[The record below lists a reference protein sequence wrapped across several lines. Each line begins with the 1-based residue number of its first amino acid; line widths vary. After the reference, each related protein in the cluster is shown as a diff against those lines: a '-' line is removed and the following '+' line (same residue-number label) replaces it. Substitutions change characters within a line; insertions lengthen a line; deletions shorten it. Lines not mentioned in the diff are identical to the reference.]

1 MGITEEKDME
11 VREVKPDFKYWDKV
25 FAKHPILGNV
35 IVSDNNASKIN
46 SKAKEALDKLVES
59 PSLSSSV
66 PTFWH
71 QLITL
76 ATLNYAKKWDASE
89 ESRFTKYITLQFGYR
104 DETGKV
110 WGIIASSLER
120 ALGAKSRF
128 FLKDKGG
135 REFYETVLVHSF
147 APANSW
153 NSVFDLLY
161 DFLKN
166 NLRWNYIKGDP
177 IIANMVSALSSKL
190 NGNTS
195 DDEDLIISSME
206 YRVRLGA
213 KRLLQNRPQYTAEL
227 FDDILSRIN
236 DLVQNQA
243 SEPKYYVDQ
252 LIDSWFA
259 NKINRMIEGERR
271 QLVRTTRTRI
281 DTALSYSKIRAT
293 VYMEGGRLYIHVPA
307 IRLEMTGHKLA
318 EIKIYESGKLVGR
331 SVPEIYG
338 NELGETVS
346 ESNIPVSLSADSKC
360 DLCVQVLCDG
370 DIIYDSKQSLYRKL
384 YCFKNGKE
392 ISVNSLRT
400 GEYEIYIPE
409 KSKITFE
416 NVEVIEDS
424 GKYMK
429 ICLREDFSV
438 LYMDRIIAMDISN
451 IQEATITE
459 PAMLKGC
466 TFERDGDTFEIIE
479 TGDSFKVYLDI
490 NKMGQ
495 NVKLFCNDAEVDL
508 DDCWN
513 ADAMSTGVCEVPVS
527 KLGKRKSLVEVVFL
541 NLNNNSILYRK
552 SFLLVDRLQISFN
565 RDFYVEQEEFE
576 DAKLHLIIDED
587 EHVIKITPEDFVVDY
602 EYANGEIHIIAPV
615 ITYSWKNVDNIYT
628 GNNIWKGDL
637 TSDSS
642 LEICCADNIS
652 FGVEIGDWRYRQSD
666 INLFNIVKKEE
677 AIAKFNYPIVLIV
690 KDMRYKLG
698 QLIFSEM
705 FSRAPAFSSDSDAIF
720 WDGGINYIGAKDES
734 LELQLIKDEEIAY
747 VFELLFD
754 ECRIELPQDF
764 EDGEYTYQIVK
775 ARENDE
781 LVLAQDIQFFGNPN
795 KLRFKDK
802 TIQISEV
809 TEDVG
814 EGSRPQQ
821 IKPVYIEK
829 IEFISREF
837 VPSED
842 GVFDIYE
849 GQMYFVRPDG
859 TKKYYS
865 RKYAEYG
872 SASYYKVNPVRIIYI
887 NDKLLRI
894 VNEDE
899 EGLYCY
905 DNFGTTPRL
914 EITDREP
921 GRAAKSYKDIL
932 FYVYG
937 TNASKARRPA
947 GASTIVNQTYSN
959 QISVF
964 DKFEYVSQGEV
975 VEADV
980 SRRIL
985 VNAGPGT
992 GKTWTLIERIINLVD
1007 VQGIDPETILIL
1019 CFSKAAVEVIKSR
1032 LETAVYEN
1040 RVSEIV
1046 NQVDVR
1052 TFDSFASQV
1061 LYWVKNE
1068 SEYDNLQYRDIGKLD
1083 YEARIQL
1090 FVSLIKELPELIEQ
1104 CSHLIVDE
1112 VQDLVKE
1119 RARMVLEMIRSI
1131 PKEAGV
1137 TLLGDSC
1144 QSIYDYQTGND
1155 NMSSAQFYRV
1165 MCERMSGFSFYS
1177 FNRNFRQGEDLAEI
1191 GDAYRKYI
1199 LSGNSKNC
1207 DAHWNNSIAKVI
1219 QRFDEYD
1226 AMKITDYLL
1235 QRLYEKGT
1243 VGILTRTNGQALK
1256 ISASLREKGI
1266 EHVLRRRLSD
1276 NSLNKWIAL
1285 TFNEYSHSSIDEAEF
1300 IEIYNNLGLQDQTA
1314 EDVWQALRDA
1324 ARTSSE
1330 RMGIREILRGII
1342 SNARNPILFSAE
1354 PDSVLTV
1361 TNIHR
1366 GKGRE
1371 FDTVLVED
1379 DIFSEEEKPI
1389 DEHKVCYVALTR
1401 PKQDIFRI
1409 DAKADYMRIDKD
1421 GDRRCYKADFVG
1433 FNRQRLTFF
1442 EIGVGNDL
1450 DLRSFVRTDGAQEY
1464 IRNNYET
1471 IIGKKIVLS
1480 KDRRHSEYVKY
1491 NIILDETGTVLGSTD
1506 REFGESL
1513 SRALQSVYNLSRNKS
1528 VYFNVY
1534 PDRFTDIYVEDV
1546 ISVVDQADGSELG
1559 VTSYGEMVTWNALS
1573 IVGYSRAEYI

>member
-1 MGITEEKDME
+1 MGITEEKDMD
-11 VREVKPDFKYWDKV
+11 VREIKPDFKYWDKV
-25 FAKHPILGNV
+25 FAKYPILGNV
-35 IVSDNNASKIN
+35 IVSDSNASKIN

-59 PSLSSSV
+59 PSLSSTV
-66 PTFWH
+66 PIFWH

-76 ATLNYAKKWDASE
+76 ATLNYAKKWDVSE
-89 ESRFTKYITLQFGYR
+89 ESKFTKYITLQFGYR
-104 DETGKV
+104 NDSGKI
-110 WGIIASSLER
+110 WGIIASSLEK
-120 ALGAKSRF
+120 ALGTKRRF

-147 APANSW
+147 APMNSW
-153 NSVFDLLY
+153 NSVFDILY

-177 IIANMVSALSSKL
+177 IIINMVSALNSKL

-206 YRVRLGA
+206 YKVRLGA
-213 KRLLQNRPQYTAEL
+213 KRLLQNRPLYTAEL
-227 FDDILSRIN
+227 FDDILNRIN

-243 SEPKYYVDQ
+243 TEPKYYIDQ
-252 LIDSWFA
+252 LIDSWFT

-281 DTALSYSKIRAT
+281 DTALSYSKIRAS
-293 VYMEGGRLYIHVPA
+293 VYMEMGRLYIHIPA

-318 EIKIYESGKLVGR
+318 EIKIYESGKIVGR

-346 ESNIPVSLSADSKC
+346 ECKIPISLSADSKC
-360 DLCVQVLCDG
+360 DLCVQILCDG
-370 DIIYDSKQSLYRKL
+370 NVIYDSKQSLYRKL

-392 ISVNSLRT
+392 TSINSLRS
-400 GEYEIYIPE
+400 GEYEIYVPE
-409 KSKITFE
+409 KSKIIFK
-416 NVEVIEDS
+416 NIDVIEES
-424 GKYMK
+424 GKYFK
-429 ICLREDFSV
+429 VFLKENFSIS
-438 LYMDRIIAMDISN
+438 YMNRIIAMDISN
-451 IQEATITE
+451 IQEAAITE
-459 PAMLKGC
+459 PAILKGC
-466 TFERDGDTFEIIE
+466 SYEYDGNIFEIVE
-479 TGDSFKVYLDI
+479 TSDYFKLYFDK
-490 NKMGQ
+490 NKTSQ
-495 NVKLFCNDAEVDL
+495 SAKLFCNDVEINL
-508 DDCWN
+508 EEYLN
-513 ADAMSTGVCEVPVS
+513 NDAISTGVCEVPVS
-527 KLGKRKSLVEVVFL
+527 KLGKHESLVEVVFL
-541 NLNNNSILYRK
+541 NLEDNAILYK
-552 SFLLVDRLQISFN
+552 KCFLLVDRLQISFN
-565 RDFYVEQEEFE
+565 REFYVKQEEFQ
-576 DAKLHLIIDED
+576 DAKLHLTVDED
-587 EHVIKITPEDFVVDY
+587 EQVIQITPEDFIIDY
-602 EYANGEIHIIAPV
+602 EYANGEIHIVLPV
-615 ITYSWKNVDNIYT
+615 IKYSWKNIENIYA

-637 TSDSS
+637 ASDSS
-642 LEICCADNIS
+642 LEISCADDIS
-652 FGVEIGDWRYRQSD
+652 FGVEIGGWRYRQFD
-666 INLFNIVKKEE
+666 INLFNIVQKEGSS
-677 AIAKFNYPIVLIV
+677 ARFNYPIVLV
-690 KDMRYKLG
+690 VRDKRYKLG
-698 QLIFSEM
+698 QIIFSEM
-705 FSRAPAFSSDSDAIF
+705 FSSSPIFSSDSDAIY
-720 WDGGINYIGAKDES
+720 WDGGINYIGEKEES
-734 LELQLIKDEEIAY
+734 LELQLIRNEEISY
-747 VFELLFD
+747 TFDLLFD
-754 ECRIELPQDF
+754 ECRINLPRDF

-814 EGSRPQQ
+814 EGSRPLQ
-821 IKPVYIEK
+821 IKSVYIEK
-829 IEFISREF
+829 IEFIAREF

-849 GQMYFVRPDG
+849 GQMYFIRPDG

-937 TNASKARRPA
+937 TKSKTKKPTIAS
-947 GASTIVNQTYSN
+947 SIINQTYSN

-964 DKFEYVSQGEV
+964 DKFEYVPQTEV
-975 VEADV
+975 VEAEA

-1007 VQGIDPETILIL
+1007 IQGIDPETILVL

-1032 LETAVYEN
+1032 LKTAVDEN

-1068 SEYDNLQYRDIGKLD
+1068 SEYDNLQYHDIGKLD
-1083 YEARIQL
+1083 YESRIKL
-1090 FVSLIKELPELIEQ
+1090 FVSLIRDLPELIEQ
-1104 CSHLIVDE
+1104 CTHLIVDE

-1165 MCERMSGFSFYS
+1165 MCERMNGFSFYS

-1191 GDAYRKYI
+1191 GDSYRKCI

-1207 DAHWNNSIAKVI
+1207 DAHWNNSIANAI

-1235 QRLYEKGT
+1235 HRLYEKGT

-1276 NSLNKWIAL
+1276 NSLAKWIAL
-1285 TFNEYSHSSIDEAEF
+1285 IFNEYDVSSINEEEFVERYNSLGIKEQIAE
-1300 IEIYNNLGLQDQTA
+1300 ET
-1314 EDVWQALRDA
+1314 WQALRDA
-1324 ARTSSE
+1324 AKTSSE
-1330 RMGIREILRGII
+1330 RIGIREILRGII
-1342 SNARNPILFSAE
+1342 SNARNPILFSVE

-1371 FDTVLVED
+1371 FDTVLIED
-1379 DIFSEEEKPI
+1379 DIFGTEEKPI

-1401 PKQDIFRI
+1401 PKKEIFRI
-1409 DAKADYMRIDKD
+1409 DAKADYMRIDKE
-1421 GDRRCYKADFVG
+1421 GDRRCFKAEFVG
-1433 FNRQRLTFF
+1433 FKKQRLTFF
-1442 EIGVGNDL
+1442 EVGVGNDL
-1450 DLRSFVRTDGAQEY
+1450 DLRSFVRVAGAQEY
-1464 IRNNYET
+1464 IRNNHDT
-1471 IIGKKIVLS
+1471 IIGMKIVLS
-1480 KDRRHSEYVKY
+1480 KDRRESEYVKY
-1491 NIILDETGTVLGSTD
+1491 NIVLDETGTVLGSTS
-1506 REFGESL
+1506 REFAESL
-1513 SRALQSVYNLSRNKS
+1513 SRALRIVYNLPKNKS
-1528 VYFNVY
+1528 VYINVY
-1534 PDRFTDIYVEDV
+1534 PERFTDIYVDDV
-1546 ISVVDQADGSELG
+1546 ISVVDQADGSEMG
-1559 VTSYGEMVTWNALS
+1559 VKTHGEMVTWNAVS
-1573 IVGYSRAEYI
+1573 IVGYSRIEYI